1 MANKETARKAL
12 EVIRAWTSLEN
23 PRASCRFLIAYAALA
38 HIEDGTGFSE
48 ILYIRVSGPR
58 DGKKTQTG
66 AIAADLVG
74 EDHCVVVTAGTT
86 SAVFFRMID
95 ARHKLVV
102 VDEADELPTGI
113 AREIARIARAGYR
126 TGAKVYRCDG
136 PIGTKSYGVYGPKM
150 FIGVKPERD
159 AALRNRMVELR
170 AVASTET
177 EFRFTQGNRDAAIG
191 AMRSLLE
198 AFGEQER
205 ANVLSLYN
213 DSHILP
219 EGLSGRLAGIARPLI
234 AVARRLDS
242 RWPGFHFERIVRAQL
257 LREHD
262 LRQELA
268 EFDDSSLIKSYLNTL
283 LDTSPTS
290 ALGVSDVFTREALQD
305 FFMKQDR
312 RFRQIPGHI
321 FTRMLY
327 ESGYAVGLRT
337 RKRVNGSNPLKHIR
351 LKIAAIRKVPFQEAS
366 RD

>member
-66 AIAADLVG
+66 AIAPDLVG

-150 FIGVKPERD
+150 FMASSPNVTPLYAIVWSSTGRSPQRKQSSGLPKETVMRLSVPCGLFSKP
-159 AALRNRMVELR
+159 
-170 AVASTET
+170 S
-177 EFRFTQGNRDAAIG
+177 
-191 AMRSLLE
+191 
-198 AFGEQER
+198 
-205 ANVLSLYN
+205 
-213 DSHILP
+213 
-219 EGLSGRLAGIARPLI
+219 
-234 AVARRLDS
+234 
-242 RWPGFHFERIVRAQL
+242 
-257 LREHD
+257 
-262 LRQELA
+262 
-268 EFDDSSLIKSYLNTL
+268 
-283 LDTSPTS
+283 
-290 ALGVSDVFTREALQD
+290 
-305 FFMKQDR
+305 
-312 RFRQIPGHI
+312 
-321 FTRMLY
+321 
-327 ESGYAVGLRT
+327 
-337 RKRVNGSNPLKHIR
+337 
-351 LKIAAIRKVPFQEAS
+351 AS
-366 RD
+366 RSVPMSFRSITILTSCLKA